1 MAASQFNSQANQLK
15 FDGRTRV
22 GGPQSFG
29 PFTEEVEYRFLL
41 IQGDVVVKGSGTG
54 SGGTWDGTTYP
65 DQPPLQ
71 EGPALAI
78 GLAFVVEN
86 LNAPGFTTFSWSEQL
101 EVVNG

>member
-1 MAASQFNSQANQLK
+1 MPASQFNSQARQLE

-22 GGPQSFG
+22 GGPQNFSF
-29 PFTEEVEYRFLL
+29 PTEEVEYRFLL
-41 IQGDVVVKGSGTG
+41 VQGDVVVKGSGTG
-54 SGGTWDGTTYP
+54 SGSTWDGTTYP
-65 DQPPLQ
+65 DQPLLQ